1 MLWMWLGVVRMMNRL
16 DEKQILRRAIE
27 LERKMGPESLGFE
40 WHEIPAH
47 ATTLNKLVLQGILK
61 VNFKS
66 HSSTQYR
73 LNIPIEEAEKV
84 LEPETK
90 PEPEKPL
97 EDLFS
102 VVIGH
107 EDMRDL
113 FNRAIVAD
121 KPVHFLMV
129 GDVATAKSLFLSEL
143 ARLPGAELVLGGR
156 STKVGISDVLLDREP
171 NILIIDE
178 IDKCD
183 RDDLSILLSLCQ
195 DGLVKETKHGST
207 RQARLNTKVFCAA
220 NTTKGLP
227 PEVLSRFEILRF
239 RRYSE
244 DEARRVMVGV
254 LTMRE
259 GVSGDLAEYV
269 AEKVIKELRSQDPRE
284 AIRVSRLAKT
294 KEDVDKIV
302 GIIKGRALG

>member
-1 MLWMWLGVVRMMNRL
+1 MNGL

-27 LERKMGPESLGFE
+27 LERGMGSDDLGFE
-40 WHEIPAH
+40 WHELPASP
-47 ATTLNKLVLQGILK
+47 AVLNKMVLEGLLK
-61 VNFKS
+61 INFKS
-66 HSSTQYR
+66 HSSTNYR
-73 LNIPIEEAEKV
+73 LNIPVEEAERL

-90 PEPEKPL
+90 PELEKPP

-102 VVIGH
+102 VIIGH
-107 EDMRDL
+107 EDVRDL
-113 FNRAIVAD
+113 FNRAIAAD

-143 ARLPGAELVLGGR
+143 ARLPGVELVLGGR
-156 STKVGISDVLLDREP
+156 ATKVGISDVLLDREP

-178 IDKCD
+178 LDKCD
-183 RDDLSILLSLCQ
+183 RDDLSVLLSLCQ

-227 PEVLSRFEILRF
+227 PEILSRFEILRF

-259 GVSGDLAEYV
+259 GVDGDLAGYI
-269 AEKVIKELRSQDPRE
+269 ADKVIRELGSHDPRE
-284 AIRVSRLAKT
+284 AVRLSRMCKT
-294 KEDVDKIV
+294 EEDVDHV
-302 GIIKGRALG
+302 AEIIKGRRFEV